1 MFQLLLIIISYGA
14 LLLLLMPPT
23 GIGIISSA
31 LIFLFGAGLMIFV
44 KPNIVNLI
52 KRKSYFLTF
61 ILISIL
67 IAASLGV
74 DFYHRWLASSKIKAI
89 ASMLHLSNET
99 ILLTGTF
106 VLAIC
111 SLIFI
116 YTIIQIL
123 FKKPCEIIHTLIKK
137 TCTIIRI
144 FIKKVT
150 SAINKNP
157 FARDLVFC
165 LIAATVTVMLAQIM
179 IDMEVLSMGYV
190 KFFVGVLIVSVL
202 ILFLYS
208 LLKKITTAIL
218 LGAGIFMVIATV
230 NVYVYNFRSRLFE
243 PLDLLSAGTAMNVA
257 GNYNL
262 FPVPDKILISWR
274 IFIAILIVFA
284 CLQRG
289 SKSNIH
295 AKKRIVLL
303 AVCFVCSIGLVLY
316 TSNLKTYH
324 WYTEGALFNGYILDF
339 VSKFKEMSVPKP
351 DNYSVDL
358 ITDLAAKYSTDG
370 NGQESKP
377 ADPPH
382 IFVIMNEAFSD
393 LHVIGEFST
402 NTEITPFISS
412 LKNNTVSGYVLASV
426 YGGNTAN
433 SEYEFLT
440 GNSLAWL
447 SPNAVPYQQ
456 YVRKPTYSMVS
467 YLKSFLNYKAIAM
480 HPFQANG
487 WGRPPAYE
495 FLGFD
500 ECYFIEDFPKM
511 NYVRNFVSDQEMFEF
526 LIETYETQKEEPLFI
541 FGVTMQNHG
550 EYTYSGE
557 NFTKYISLDD
567 YGDQFPDVE
576 QYLSLIHETDK
587 AVEYLITYFQDNDD
601 DVVIV
606 FFGDHQP
613 KINASFYETISGTTA
628 TTLDEQQKLYKVPFF
643 IWANYDIDE
652 EYVNCTSLNY
662 LSSYMYDAAGIPLPL
677 YNRFLTEMEGRI
689 PSINVNGY
697 YSRDEGRYLNFDEA
711 NEEERLWLEVY
722 EALQYNNIFDK
733 AHQNEALFP
742 LLKQN

>member
-1 MFQLLLIIISYGA
+1 
-14 LLLLLMPPT
+14 
-23 GIGIISSA
+23 
-31 LIFLFGAGLMIFV
+31 
-44 KPNIVNLI
+44 
-52 KRKSYFLTF
+52 
-61 ILISIL
+61 
-67 IAASLGV
+67 
-74 DFYHRWLASSKIKAI
+74 
-89 ASMLHLSNET
+89 
-99 ILLTGTF
+99 
-106 VLAIC
+106 
-111 SLIFI
+111 
-116 YTIIQIL
+116 
-123 FKKPCEIIHTLIKK
+123 
-137 TCTIIRI
+137 
-144 FIKKVT
+144 
-150 SAINKNP
+150 
-157 FARDLVFC
+157 
-165 LIAATVTVMLAQIM
+165 
-179 IDMEVLSMGYV
+179 
-190 KFFVGVLIVSVL
+190 
-202 ILFLYS
+202 
-208 LLKKITTAIL
+208 
-218 LGAGIFMVIATV
+218 
-230 NVYVYNFRSRLFE
+230 
-243 PLDLLSAGTAMNVA
+243 
-257 GNYNL
+257 
-262 FPVPDKILISWR
+262 
-274 IFIAILIVFA
+274 
-284 CLQRG
+284 
-289 SKSNIH
+289 
-295 AKKRIVLL
+295 
-303 AVCFVCSIGLVLY
+303 
-316 TSNLKTYH
+316 
-324 WYTEGALFNGYILDF
+324 
-339 VSKFKEMSVPKP
+339 
-351 DNYSVDL
+351 
-358 ITDLAAKYSTDG
+358 
-370 NGQESKP
+370 
-377 ADPPH
+377 
-382 IFVIMNEAFSD
+382 
-393 LHVIGEFST
+393 
-402 NTEITPFISS
+402 
-412 LKNNTVSGYVLASV
+412 
-426 YGGNTAN
+426 
-433 SEYEFLT
+433 
-440 GNSLAWL
+440 
-447 SPNAVPYQQ
+447 
-456 YVRKPTYSMVS
+456 MVS

-628 TTLDEQQKLYKVPFF
+628 TTLDEQQKRYKVPFF